1 MQDQAEQA
9 RSIMDQSHEGSGD
22 GGAAAAPAHPQRIL
36 AVCSGKGGVGK
47 SSFTVNMGI
56 ALTRFGHRVMLL
68 DADLG
73 MGNIDLLLGMTPKY
87 NVTHILSGKKDIQEV
102 TLTGPSGIKV
112 LPANSGGKRVS
123 RFEFEAKKQLIQ
135 GLREHADI
143 ADTVFVDVGGG
154 LDDNAIHFLKLAD
167 EVILMTTP
175 EPTAIMDSYG
185 IVKLLAQERDET
197 VLRLLVN
204 MASDK
209 YDAQH
214 VGSTMEM
221 LTKQFM
227 NVTLREMGWIYNDPL
242 VPRAVRQQQP
252 FVLLYPAA
260 RAARS
265 ITAIAA
271 RFADSEFDFMA
282 ERGLRGWIQKMR
294 ALFT

>member
-1 MQDQAEQA
+1 MQDQAETA
-9 RSIMDQSHEGSGD
+9 RAIKEQGRDTD
-22 GGAAAAPAHPQRIL
+22 RDPAPAPHGAHPQRII

-56 ALTRFGHRVMLL
+56 ALTRFGHRVLLL

-73 MGNIDLLLGMTPKY
+73 MGNLDLLMGLTPKY
-87 NVTHILSGKKDIQEV
+87 NVSHILSGKKEIHDV
-102 TLTGPSGIKV
+102 ALTGPSGVKV
-112 LPANSGGKRVS
+112 LPASSGGKRAAKVD
-123 RFEFEAKKQLIQ
+123 FEAKKKLIQ
-135 GLREHADI
+135 DLRTHTDM
-143 ADTVFVDVGGG
+143 ADTVFVDAGAG
-154 LDDNAIHFLKLAD
+154 LDDNVVHFLKLAD

-197 VLRLLVN
+197 VLHLLVN
-204 MASDK
+204 MAADK

-214 VGSTMEM
+214 VGNTMEM

-242 VPRAVRQQQP
+242 VSRAVRQQQP
-252 FVLLYPAA
+252 FVLLYPAS
-260 RAARS
+260 RASRS
-265 ITAIAA
+265 VTKIAA
-271 RFADSEFDFMA
+271 RFADSEVDFLT